1 MGEHKRKLL
10 PAIRYDL
17 MVMTPAFADPFN
29 LCLRA
34 LWLEPSQSSYLV
46 QCFALLSCR
55 KTSSS
60 NIHSVS
66 LLLWLKLISSQLIHH
81 KHGNQVSSSIVVG
94 KPSMHLKLIVFLSW
108 SFFFPAEEF
117 IQSFS
122 TVFPGCVCFPL
133 DLLQLALLRDTQLGR
148 VNKLKLFQ

>member
-1 MGEHKRKLL
+1 MGKHKRKLL

-55 KTSSS
+55 KTLSS

-66 LLLWLKLISSQLIHH
+66 FLLWLKLISFQLTHH
-81 KHGNQVSSSIVVG
+81 KHGNQVSSSIVAG
-94 KPSMHLKLIVFLSW
+94 EPFMHLKLIVFLSW
-108 SFFFPAEEF
+108 SFFS
-117 IQSFS
+117 QLKSSFS
-122 TVFPGCVCFPL
+122 VFP
-133 DLLQLALLRDTQLGR
+133 
-148 VNKLKLFQ
+148 LFSQAVFVFLWTCCSWLCYVIPS